1 MVRARLTSKGQITV
15 PIEIRRRYGLDTG
28 SEVDFV
34 AEAAGPRLVPVK
46 RRKLLDLYGALP
58 VSRPDI
64 GIGEMRR
71 VAGRKRGEQ
80 LVRRARRA

>member
-15 PIEIRRRYGLDTG
+15 PVEIRRRYGLETG
-28 SEVDFV
+28 SEIDFV

-46 RRKLLDLYGALP
+46 RRKLLDLYGALR
-58 VSRPDI
+58 VKSPDV
-64 GIGEMRR
+64 GMKEMRR

-80 LVRRARRA
+80 LVRGGRRG